1 MKPFTDQQLIEGL
14 KKRDN
19 HVVQFIVEEYLP
31 LIEYAIERVGGNTE
45 EAKDIFQEALI
56 IIITKIDK
64 GEFVL
69 SAKFS
74 TYLYAVSKNLWMYQ
88 QKKYKAA
95 MKYHKNYVGEISKP
109 HFTESYDREL
119 KQKAF
124 KHYFKQLSKTCQK
137 ILKLYWLEL
146 PEQEIAQKLGKKE
159 GYIRLG
165 KSRCKKILI
174 ELIINNPD
182 KI

>member
-74 TYLYAVSKNLWMYQ
+74 TYLYAVSKKLWMYQ
-88 QKKYKAA
+88 QNKYKTA
-95 MKYHKNYVGEISKP
+95 MDFHKSHANDIEKP
-109 HFTESYDREL
+109 LFIESYDREL
-119 KQKAF
+119 QQKVF
-124 KHYFKQLSKTCQK
+124 KYYFEQLSEICQK
-137 ILKLYWLEL
+137 VLKLYWLEI
-146 PEQEIAQKLGKKE
+146 PVPEIARKLGRKE
-159 GYIRLG
+159 VSIRNR
-165 KSRCKKILI
+165 KYECKKNLI
-174 ELIINNPD
+174 DLIINNPD